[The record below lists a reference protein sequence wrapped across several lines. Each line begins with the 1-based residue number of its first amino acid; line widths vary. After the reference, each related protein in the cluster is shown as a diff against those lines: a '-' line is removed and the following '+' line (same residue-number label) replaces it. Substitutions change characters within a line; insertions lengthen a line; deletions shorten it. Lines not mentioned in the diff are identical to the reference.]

1 MTNTKLNIVS
11 LCVALAGCSGGAF
24 GGTAATD
31 GGPGAGGESGTGD
44 AGDAS
49 GGTPASGGSPATG
62 GKTAAGGATATGGT
76 GGASPGT
83 GGVTGAGGSPATGGA
98 TATGGASPDG
108 GAGAGGAAAA
118 EAGRTCKPPVVDA
131 TNLPATMVWQSYVSK
146 YGTTCLT
153 CTHSPCTTCTIDWFP
168 VSQSADGLTVTA
180 SLNKGTCGMVPVSL
194 GACGADPSLGECS
207 VWGVALDMG
216 GSIIFHLEPKPDG
229 SGYRVHD
236 VSADP
241 SLVTSGPGSTSL
253 AGACPS
259 APFDQARAGL
269 PPEQSVAASL
279 HTALLAAQWACGQ

>member
-1 MTNTKLNIVS
+1 MRHRWRTDR
-11 LCVALAGCSGGAF
+11 
-24 GGTAATD
+24 AT
-31 GGPGAGGESGTGD
+31 T
-44 AGDAS
+44 
-49 GGTPASGGSPATG
+49 
-62 GKTAAGGATATGGT
+62 
-76 GGASPGT
+76 
-83 GGVTGAGGSPATGGA
+83 
-98 TATGGASPDG
+98 TGGASPDG
-108 GAGAGGAAAA
+108 GAGTPGTGGATAA

-131 TNLPATMVWQSYVSK
+131 TNLPTTMVWQSYLSK

-236 VSADP
+236 VSAYP

-259 APFDQARAGL
+259 AAFDQARAGL